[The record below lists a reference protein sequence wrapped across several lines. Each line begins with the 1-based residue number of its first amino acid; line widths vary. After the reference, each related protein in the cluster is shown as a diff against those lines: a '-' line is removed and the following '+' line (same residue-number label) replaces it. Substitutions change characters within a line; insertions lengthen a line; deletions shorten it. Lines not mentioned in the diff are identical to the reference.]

1 MGVQVGDRNTQII
14 YAYNR
19 LTWTDGVAPAPLTS
33 VSGMIDSPYRGL
45 SAFEEQD
52 APFFFGREGDAAQ
65 VLKRMSQLANEAGLL
80 VVSGISGAGKSS
92 LMRAGVLPR
101 LRGIGL
107 ASMPEAA
114 SWPCLI
120 FAPSHAPLDELAI
133 RVGALAGTDSGTIRR
148 SLHTDPSGFALTA
161 RQAAL
166 TQSDRR
172 GETGNVSPPESHRL
186 LLIIDQFE
194 QLFTQCS
201 DDEQRQAFITALH
214 AAASPSG
221 PGRAPAAMIVLAVRA
236 DFEARCAEYQQLA
249 DPIRDRFLLTSM
261 TGRQLRM
268 AITEPA
274 KNAGSSVDAD
284 LAEVLLREIS
294 SQQRSP
300 DATSRPG
307 AIFGAG
313 VLPLLSHALDQ
324 AWRNRAGDVL
334 TLADYERVGGIERA
348 IADSAQRAFNG
359 LSRAQQAV
367 ARQVFTR
374 LTATSSDGVDTADRV
389 ARAELT
395 EGRSRAAAGDVE
407 AVLEAFAAA
416 RLLTLAAGTVDISHE
431 VLLTAWPLLRDTWL
445 TETHS
450 DRIIRTRLHDAAAD
464 WERHSHN
471 PSYLYSG
478 SLLAA
483 ATETAA
489 RINADPARHPPLTST
504 ERSFLRVSDRTRRR
518 RARQRQGTLA
528 VLTALVVGLSAVA
541 IVAIRARQE
550 AVQQLDNAVSGQL
563 AAQSEALG
571 DTNPVVARLES
582 LAAWRLDPSS
592 AQARYAMLNAATL
605 PGTALLTSDGTVA
618 LSPDGK
624 ILAVSY
630 GGVVQLWDIANRK
643 QLGASLKAPYGGAD
657 ALAFSSD
664 GRTLA
669 VAGYDTGDAG
679 NIVDLWDM
687 ATRRLEGHL
696 AVDNLLQVN
705 MMAFG
710 PGAKTLAV
718 AAIAGQAAV
727 LDLATGRQSAV
738 INTGQVLAS
747 AFSPDG
753 TTLAVSGDGGVTRL
767 WNLTTGRLAGGPL
780 HTGVAEALAFSPD
793 GRTLA
798 AGGYGGTARLWD
810 ITTGKQTGPVFG
822 NAAIQSLAFSPDGK
836 ILATG
841 DYYGA
846 VQLWDVATGSE
857 LCDPLTG
864 HTGAVIWAAFSSDG
878 KTLITNSSDGT
889 TRLWNVTVATN
900 DPDGGPQLFPSR
912 VGAPVSLAFSPDGMT
927 LAIAAYSGTVQLW
940 DMAGGNPVSRHLDT
954 TAATSVA
961 FSPDGKTL
969 AIGTWDGTVQLWSTA
984 TGRRI
989 ASVRGSVEIGSV
1001 AFSPDGKTL
1010 AAADTQGA
1018 QLWDVASR
1026 KPTWLFRIPN
1036 GPVSV
1041 AFSPDG
1047 KTLAA
1052 IASGDTV
1059 RLWQVATRKPINGPL
1074 AAATAINAIAFSPDG
1089 KTLGTG
1095 AYNGTMQLWDV
1106 ATGQKDGAPF
1116 TGNTGPVEAVAFS
1129 PDGKTLATGAEDGTA
1144 RLWDVA
1150 TRQEIGTPFLDQST
1164 VSSVVFSPDG
1174 KTLVTVASSSDST
1187 TSTGTMQ
1194 LWNVSYLDN
1203 VVSSLCA
1210 SAGRSLTRAE
1220 WALYVQGPP
1229 YQNLCA

>member
-1 MGVQVGDRNTQII
+1 MPSESVVRHSGAASQSRSSVVNAEPDPGEAQGDGQAGEGGGSLAGARGALGDQARTYSVAAQGAMGVQVGDRNTQII

-52 APFFFGREGDAAQ
+52 APFFFGREADAAQ
-65 VLKRMSQLANEAGLL
+65 VLKRMSKLANEAGLL

-374 LTATSSDGVDTADRV
+374 
-389 ARAELT
+389 
-395 EGRSRAAAGDVE
+395 
-407 AVLEAFAAA
+407 
-416 RLLTLAAGTVDISHE
+416 
-431 VLLTAWPLLRDTWL
+431 
-445 TETHS
+445 
-450 DRIIRTRLHDAAAD
+450 
-464 WERHSHN
+464 
-471 PSYLYSG
+471 
-478 SLLAA
+478 
-483 ATETAA
+483 
-489 RINADPARHPPLTST
+489 
-504 ERSFLRVSDRTRRR
+504 
-518 RARQRQGTLA
+518 
-528 VLTALVVGLSAVA
+528 
-541 IVAIRARQE
+541 
-550 AVQQLDNAVSGQL
+550 
-563 AAQSEALG
+563 
-571 DTNPVVARLES
+571 
-582 LAAWRLDPSS
+582 
-592 AQARYAMLNAATL
+592 LNAATL